1 MSNPAILFLLINGI
15 TGASFLIYTHYIESF
30 ISKKA
35 KDTDK
40 EIEVVFETHEKKIE
54 YLCNKICKLESTIF
68 QLQQAL
74 EDMEEKFIKK
84 ENALIQS
91 NCELN
96 TKLEDFINYNYDMLD
111 E

>member
-1 MSNPAILFLLINGI
+1 MSNPVLIFLLINGI
-15 TGASFLIYTHYIESF
+15 TGAAYVFYNHYIDD
-30 ISKKA
+30 
-35 KDTDK
+35 KDIHDANKNINDK
-40 EIEVVFETHEKKIE
+40 EEYEKRIE
-54 YLCNKICKLESTIF
+54 YLCNKICKLESTVF
-68 QLQQAL
+68 HLQQTV

>member
-1 MSNPAILFLLINGI
+1 MSNPAFMFFVLNGI
-15 TGASFLIYTHYIESF
+15 TGAAFMFYTQYIENY
-30 ISKKA
+30 ISNEIKH
-35 KDTDK
+35 KDESINDEYLK
-40 EIEVVFETHEKKIE
+40 QEKKIE

-96 TKLEDFINYNYDMLD
+96 TKLEDFIQYNYDMLD